1 MCMMVGLTCMY
12 ICVTMYFGGLLSW
25 ILFPFSLILYILGF
39 IFYCHL
45 RCRVMAWTLEE
56 SNTLEDSN
64 SRINQT
70 ILKHDSHEIIL

>member
-1 MCMMVGLTCMY
+1 MMVGLTSMY

-45 RCRVMAWTLEE
+45 RCKVMDWTLEASNKLND
-56 SNTLEDSN
+56 SNTK
-64 SRINQT
+64 INHT
-70 ILKHDSHEIIL
+70 ILKEDSHEIIL